1 MKRVGF
7 VTILMLVL
15 LVFTFSDSSAQI
27 GFKGV
32 GGHLG
37 FVDGEGSLSGILFGG
52 HVNLGEIIPGLAL
65 TPSFDYWSDS
75 GANILN
81 INGDVRYYFPTDGNI
96 DFFAGG
102 GLALVRVSVDD
113 TTIPDPFNP
122 GNTITFEGGS
132 DTELGL
138 NLGGGASIPL
148 SDNLVGTAMLV
159 YGTKGEQ
166 IKIMGGVTYML
177 GQ

>member
-7 VTILMLVL
+7 VSILILVL

-37 FVDGEGSLSGILFGG
+37 YVAGEGSLSGILFGG
-52 HVNLGEIIPGLAL
+52 HVDLGEVIPNLAIA
-65 TPSFDYWSDS
+65 PSVDYWSDS
-75 GANILN
+75 GLSILN
-81 INGDVRYYFPTDGNI
+81 INADVRYYFPTEGNI
-96 DFFAGG
+96 DFFATG
-102 GLALVRVSVDD
+102 GLALVRVSIDD
-113 TTIPDPFNP
+113 ISTPF
-122 GNTITFEGGS
+122 GTVGGGS
-132 DTELGL
+132 NTEIGL
-138 NLGGGASIPL
+138 NLGGGASKSL

-159 YGTKGEQ
+159 YGTQADQ
-166 IKIMGGVTYML
+166 IKIMGGVTYMM

>member
-1 MKRVGF
+1 MNRVGF
-7 VTILMLVL
+7 VSILMLVL
-15 LVFTFSDSSAQI
+15 LIFSFSDTSAQI

-32 GGHLG
+32 GGHVG
-37 FVDGEGSLSGILFGG
+37 CVNGKGSLSGILFGG
-52 HVNLGEIIPGLAL
+52 HVNLGDIIPGLAL
-65 TPSFDYWSDS
+65 APSFDYWSDS
-75 GANILN
+75 GIDILN

-102 GLALVRVSVDD
+102 GLAIVRFS
-113 TTIPDPFNP
+113 N
-122 GNTITFEGGS
+122 GGS
-132 DTELGL
+132 DMEFGL

-159 YGTKGEQ
+159 YGTEAEQ

>member
-32 GGHLG
+32 GGRLG
-37 FVDGEGSLSGILFGG
+37 FVTADASQSGIIFGG

-65 TPSFDYWSDS
+65 VPNLDYWSNDFDFLS
-75 GANILN
+75 VNAN
-81 INGDVRYYFPTDGNI
+81 VRYYFPSGGNI
-96 DFFAGG
+96 DLFALG
-102 GLALVRVSVDD
+102 GLGFVRVSTPDIM
-113 TTIPDPFNP
+113 TIL
-122 GNTITFEGGS
+122 GTIEGGS
-132 DTELGL
+132 ATEFGL
-138 NLGGGASIPL
+138 NLGGGAEIPL
-148 SDNLVGTAMLV
+148 SDNLKGVGMLIFN
-159 YGTKGEQ
+159 TEASQ

>member
-7 VTILMLVL
+7 VSILMLVL
-15 LVFTFSDSSAQI
+15 LGFTLSDSSAQI
-27 GFKGV
+27 GFNGV
-32 GGHLG
+32 GGHVG

-52 HVNLGEIIPGLAL
+52 HVNLGEIIPGLAIA
-65 TPSFDYWSDS
+65 PSFDYWSDS

-102 GLALVRVSVDD
+102 GLAIVRISNG
-113 TTIPDPFNP
+113 T
-122 GNTITFEGGS
+122 S

-148 SDNLVGTAMLV
+148 SDLDLLRVHEL
-159 YGTKGEQ
+159 
-166 IKIMGGVTYML
+166 
-177 GQ
+177 

>member
-7 VTILMLVL
+7 VSILMLVL
-15 LVFTFSDSSAQI
+15 LIFSFSDTSAQI

-32 GGHLG
+32 GGHVG
-37 FVDGEGSLSGILFGG
+37 CVNGKGSLSGILFGG

-65 TPSFDYWSDS
+65 APSFDYWSDS
-75 GANILN
+75 ETNILN

-102 GLALVRVSVDD
+102 GLALVRFSSDKQTFTDPD
-113 TTIPDPFNP
+113 TGI
-122 GNTITFEGGS
+122 TITSGGGS
-132 DTELGL
+132 TKLGL

-148 SDNLVGTAMLV
+148 SDNLVGTATLV